1 MNISSTTSKIAIAGA
16 TAGFILAGIAAA
28 SAAVAVGDTL
38 GTTEAVITTAL
49 EAQGYVV
56 EEIETEDGNMEVEVV
71 LDGTEL
77 EIVIDGQS
85 GTVLETEIEDG
96 DAED

>member
-1 MNISSTTSKIAIAGA
+1 MNISSTTSMIGGTAIG
-16 TAGFILAGIAAA
+16 ILMTGLAAA

-38 GTTEAVITTAL
+38 GTTESGITTAL

-77 EIVIDGQS
+77 EFVIDGQS
-85 GTVLETEIEDG
+85 GIVLETETEDG
-96 DAED
+96 DTED

>member
-1 MNISSTTSKIAIAGA
+1 MTISSKTSKAAIAGIA
-16 TAGFILAGIAAA
+16 AGFFLVGLAAA

-38 GTTEAVITTAL
+38 GTTEADITTAL

-77 EIVIDGQS
+77 EFVIDGQS
-85 GTVLETEIEDG
+85 GTVLETETEDG